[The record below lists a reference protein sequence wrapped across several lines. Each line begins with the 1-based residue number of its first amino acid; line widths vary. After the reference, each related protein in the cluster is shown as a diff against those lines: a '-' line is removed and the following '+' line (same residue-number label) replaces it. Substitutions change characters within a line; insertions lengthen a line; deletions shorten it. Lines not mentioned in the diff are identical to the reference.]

1 MNKETIKLT
10 TTFSDR
16 NVSKV
21 YRNNVQLGKEVFP
34 NSIYLDYS
42 YEPPE
47 KTEHICIKG
56 KNLLSD
62 NDVFF
67 EKNKIFKT
75 FNNIQI
81 NHFNIIL
88 WDDNY
93 LNLKKKLLDPS
104 HKSPTHETR
113 RIGTFEV
120 MYNEDHLYDIEGSGL
135 IREESECVEEDD
147 FVHMIDFNIL
157 VDSKEFSKISKKIK
171 KSENNFNFEF
181 TINFHEK
188 SISEHDE
195 NKSGGGT
202 SADVVDFKLLL

>member
-21 YRNNVQLGKEVFP
+21 YRNNVQWGKEGFP

-47 KTEHICIKG
+47 KTEHIRICG

-62 NDVFF
+62 NDAFLQ
-67 EKNKIFKT
+67 KNKIFKT

-81 NHFNIIL
+81 NYFDIVL

-104 HKSPTHETR
+104 HKSPTYETR
-113 RIGTFEV
+113 RIGEFDV
-120 MYNEDHLYDIEGSGL
+120 MYEESHLYDEEGSGEL
-135 IREESECVEEDD
+135 REESECVEEED
-147 FVHMIDFNIL
+147 FVHMIGFNVL
-157 VDSKEFSKISKKIK
+157 VDSEEFSQISKKIK
-171 KSENNFNFEF
+171 ESKNNLNFEF
-181 TINFHEK
+181 TINFHERD
-188 SISEHDE
+188 IAEHNE
-195 NKSGGGT
+195 NKSGGGI
-202 SADVVDFKLLL
+202 SNDIIDFKLLL